1 MNKNIYSL
9 VLSDEIVQEVDSLAY
24 EMNTSRSN
32 MINQI
37 LAEYFSYDTPEKR
50 IKEVFERMEKLLLGS
65 TGFQTVL
72 QPSGSMYS
80 IRSALSY
87 KYTPSVRYSVE
98 LTDGDPN
105 EIGELRVSVRSQ
117 NSSFVLLIMQFFK
130 LWTKIEGKY
139 IGETESVYSDGRFL
153 RKLRFA
159 EGNRRDGREIGEAIA
174 NYISAMDRAM
184 KYYFSNLTTAQYT
197 VEGMERIYAE
207 YLKNA
212 GVVLA

>member
-1 MNKNIYSL
+1 MNKSIYSL

-50 IKEVFERMEKLLLGS
+50 IKEVFDRMEKLLLGAS
-65 TGFQTVL
+65 GFQTVL

-87 KYTPSVRYSVE
+87 KYNPSVRYSVE
-98 LTDGDPN
+98 LTSGDPN

-117 NSSFVLLIMQFFK
+117 NSSFILLIMQFFK
-130 LWTKIEGKY
+130 LWNRVENRY
-139 IGETESVYSDGRFL
+139 IGETDAVYSDGRYL
-153 RKLRFA
+153 RKLRIP
-159 EGNRRDGREIGEAIA
+159 EGDRRDGREIGEAIA
-174 NYISAMDRAM
+174 GYISALDRAM
-184 KYYFSNLTTAQYT
+184 KYYFSHLTAAQYA
-197 VEGMERIYAE
+197 VEGVERIYAE
-207 YLKNA
+207 YLHNA
-212 GVVLA
+212 SVVLS

>member
-50 IKEVFERMEKLLLGS
+50 IREVFDRMEKLLLSGS
-65 TGFQTVL
+65 GFQTVL
-72 QPSGSMYS
+72 QPSGTMYS
-80 IRSALSY
+80 LRSALSY
-87 KYTPSVRYSVE
+87 KYNPSVRYSVE
-98 LTDGDPN
+98 LTSGDPN

-117 NSSFVLLIMQFFK
+117 NSSFILLIMQFFK
-130 LWTKIEGKY
+130 LWSKIESKY
-139 IGETESVYSDGRFL
+139 IGETEAAYSDGRYL
-153 RKLRFA
+153 RKLRYA
-159 EGNRRDGREIGEAIA
+159 EGSTRDGREIGEAIA
-174 NYISAMDRAM
+174 NYISALDRAM
-184 KYYFSNLTTAQYT
+184 KHYFNHLTATHYAMDG
-197 VEGMERIYAE
+197 VERIYTE
-207 YLKNA
+207 YLRDT

>member
-87 KYTPSVRYSVE
+87 KYNPSVRYSVE

-117 NSSFVLLIMQFFK
+117 NSSFILLIMQFFK
-130 LWTKIEGKY
+130 LWTKIENKY
-139 IGETESVYSDGRFL
+139 IGETDSVYSDGRYL

-159 EGNRRDGREIGEAIA
+159 EGARKDGREIGEAIA
-174 NYISAMDRAM
+174 KYISALNRAM
-184 KYYFSNLTTAQYT
+184 KYYFNHLTAVQYA
-197 VEGMERIYAE
+197 VEGVERIYAE
-207 YLKNA
+207 YLKDA
-212 GVVLA
+212 AVVLA